1 MNQHPNRLWIAALA
15 LGWAFD
21 FLFWNKPAG
30 VNFAIFATLCMAG
43 GLYLLLSNGLR
54 PAARSLWLA
63 LPFAF
68 FAVMSFVR
76 QEPLTTFLA
85 YTLTLFAMSVFTLTY
100 LGGRWM
106 GYSLGDY
113 FKNFMNLIASLIG
126 RPISFSVEVRKARA
140 ESGAEKRPL
149 PFWPF
154 LRGLLIALPVVA
166 IFASLLAS
174 ADVVF
179 SQQLDKFIEMFN
191 LENLPEYIFRAMYIL
206 MGAYVIAGVIL
217 HSATQS
223 KDEKLVGEDKPVIAP
238 FLGFT
243 EASIVLGSV
252 FALFL
257 SFVVIQFQYF
267 FGGNTNI
274 RIDGYTY
281 SEYAVRGFGELVTVA
296 FFTLL
301 MLLSLSGVTRR
312 ESENQRRAFSGLG
325 VGLVALVLVMLVSAY
340 QRLALYESAYGF
352 SRLRTYTHVVLIWIG
367 LLLVATIVLE
377 ILRRE
382 RAFAFAAILAA
393 LGFAVSISLLNVDAF
408 IVKQNIQR
416 EVRGQT
422 GYKDDFS
429 STSRVEGETT
439 LDAAYFLDL
448 SDDAVPALVD
458 AYQTKSLPAPVKEK
472 VGAALACIR
481 HERSLDNRDLPWQ
494 GFHLSRFYADQSL
507 ALVKSP
513 LDKFKINDENYPV
526 IVTTPTGD
534 EFSCSPYYYD

>member
-1 MNQHPNRLWIAALA
+1 
-15 LGWAFD
+15 
-21 FLFWNKPAG
+21 
-30 VNFAIFATLCMAG
+30 MAG

-68 FAVMSFVR
+68 FAAMSFVR

-113 FKNFMNLIASLIG
+113 FKNFMNLIASMIG
-126 RPISFSVEVRKARA
+126 RPISFGAEVRKAQA
-140 ESGAEKRPL
+140 ESGAEKKPL

-191 LENLPEYIFRAMYIL
+191 LEKLPEYIFRAMYIL

-223 KDEKLVGEDKPVIAP
+223 KDENLIGEDKPVIAP

-301 MLLSLSGVTRR
+301 MLLGLSGVTRR
-312 ESENQRRAFSGLG
+312 ESEGQRRAFSGLG
-325 VGLVALVLVMLVSAY
+325 VGLALLVLVMLVSAY
-340 QRLALYESAYGF
+340 QRLMLYESAYGF
-352 SRLRTYTHVVLIWIG
+352 SRLRAYTHVVLVWIG

-422 GYKDDFS
+422 DYKDDFS
-429 STSRVEGETT
+429 STSRGEGET

-458 AYQTKSLPAPVKEK
+458 AYQTKSLPASVKEK

-481 HERSLDNRDLPWQ
+481 YERSLDKRDIPWQ
-494 GFHLSRFYADQSL
+494 GFHLSRFQADQSL

-526 IVTTPTGD
+526 IATTPAGE